1 MRILLLIVAW
11 LAVGL
16 GIIGI
21 FLPVLPTT
29 PFMILA
35 AALFARTSPRFEK
48 WLIDHPRFGK
58 PLTDWRREGA
68 IARKAKIASV
78 TLMAASFV
86 IVWFAGPP
94 WLVLKIG
101 IGVTLLCCAAFV
113 LTRPEPQPEGSR
125 PGEN

>member
-48 WLIDHPRFGK
+48 WLIDHP
-58 PLTDWRREGA
+58 
-68 IARKAKIASV
+68 
-78 TLMAASFV
+78 
-86 IVWFAGPP
+86 
-94 WLVLKIG
+94 
-101 IGVTLLCCAAFV
+101 
-113 LTRPEPQPEGSR
+113 GSESR
-125 PGEN
+125 

>member
-35 AALFARTSPRFEK
+35 AAIFARTSPRFER
-48 WLIDHPRFGK
+48 WLMEHPRYGQ
-58 PLTDWRREGA
+58 PLMDWRREGA
-68 IARKAKIASV
+68 ISRKAKIASAS
-78 TLMAASFV
+78 LMAASFAV
-86 IVWFAGPP
+86 VWFFGPEMIA
-94 WLVLKIG
+94 LKIG
-101 IGVTLLCCAAFV
+101 IGIVLLLSATFV
-113 LTRPEPQPEGSR
+113 LTRPEPGAGGQAKK
-125 PGEN
+125 